1 MTTREQF
8 TDEQWAAATAL
19 PSLVIMAASLSD
31 GKMMPSIRE
40 MKAGGEALV
49 AGAARYPD
57 NVLLQALR
65 EGAEAARA
73 ETKAGQEQERD
84 TPTRLADVVE
94 TLVGQI
100 EESASVA
107 RARVSTEEFV
117 QLREVLTAAATAV
130 VERLGDGFMG
140 SGEKL
145 TDSETAFVTRLTAI
159 LA

>member
-65 EGAEAARA
+65 EGVEAAKA
-73 ETKAGQEQERD
+73 GTKAGQEQD
-84 TPTRLADVVE
+84 TPTSLADVVE

-100 EESASVA
+100 EDSASVA

-140 SGEKL
+140 GGEKL